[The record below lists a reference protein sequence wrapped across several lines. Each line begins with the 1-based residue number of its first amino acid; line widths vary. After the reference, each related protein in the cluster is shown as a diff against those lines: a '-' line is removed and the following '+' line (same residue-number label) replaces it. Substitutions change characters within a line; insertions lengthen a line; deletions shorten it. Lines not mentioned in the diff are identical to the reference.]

1 MMEKWKKV
9 LNNKEAFGALLT
21 NFSKAFEC
29 LNHEF
34 LIAKLNAYDL
44 SLSSLKL
51 LQGYLLNC

>member
-29 LNHEF
+29 LNH
-34 LIAKLNAYDL
+34 AYDL

-51 LQGYLLNC
+51 LQGYLPNC

>member
-1 MMEKWKKV
+1 MEKWKKV

-21 NFSKAFEC
+21 DFSKAFEC

-34 LIAKLNAYDL
+34 FIVKLHAYDL